1 VTETQTE
8 RPGFTHRRERHG
20 LIGPF
25 GGRQLAVLAVAVVVV
40 AVGLVVITTPLG
52 RTGPPSPNDPK
63 ATQFVLDANA
73 TIGVRVGQMAPELS
87 VPLQDG
93 TTYQLTDLDG
103 RPVRLADLRGKAV
116 WINFWASWCPP
127 CQSET
132 PVIRDL
138 AERYADRGLVVIGI
152 SVQET
157 SQSDVQAYATRYQL
171 GYTIAADLS
180 GNIFRLYHPP
190 GLPTQVFVGP
200 EGAIR
205 SVVLAPLS
213 EAGAVAQIE
222 AILPSSPGATGSPH
236 PTASP

>member
-1 VTETQTE
+1 MTDAPTD

-73 TIGVRVGQMAPELS
+73 KIGVRVGQMAPELS

-93 TTYQLTDLDG
+93 STYQLTDLDG

-157 SQSDVQAYATRYQL
+157 SLSDIRTYATRYQL

-205 SVVLAPLS
+205 SIVLAPLT
-213 EAGAVAQIE
+213 EADAVAQIE
-222 AILPSSPGATGSPH
+222 AILPK
-236 PTASP
+236 

>member
-1 VTETQTE
+1 MTDAPTD

-73 TIGVRVGQMAPELS
+73 KIGVRVGQMAPELL

-93 TTYQLTDLDG
+93 STYQLTDLDG

-157 SQSDVQAYATRYQL
+157 SVSDIRTYATRYQL

-205 SVVLAPLS
+205 SIVLAPLT
-213 EAGAVAQIE
+213 EADAVAQIE
-222 AILPSSPGATGSPH
+222 AILPRSPGPTASPH
-236 PTASP
+236 PTSSP

>member
-1 VTETQTE
+1 MTDTPTE

-25 GGRQLAVLAVAVVVV
+25 GGRQLAILAVAVVVV

-138 AERYADRGLVVIGI
+138 AERYGDRGLVVIGI

-205 SVVLAPLS
+205 SVVLAPLT
-213 EAGAVAQIE
+213 EADAVAQIE
-222 AILPSSPGATGSPH
+222 AILPRSPGPTGSPG

>member
-1 VTETQTE
+1 VTHAPTD

-73 TIGVRVGQMAPELS
+73 KIGVRVGQMAPELS

-157 SQSDVQAYATRYQL
+157 SLSDIRTYATRYQL

-205 SVVLAPLS
+205 SIVLAPLT
-213 EAGAVAQIE
+213 EADAVAQIE
-222 AILPSSPGATGSPH
+222 AILPK
-236 PTASP
+236 

>member
-1 VTETQTE
+1 MTDTPTE
-8 RPGFTHRRERHG
+8 RPGFTHRPERHG

-25 GGRQLAVLAVAVVVV
+25 GGRQLAILAVAVVVV

-73 TIGVRVGQMAPELS
+73 KIGVRVGQMAPELS

-132 PVIRDL
+132 PVIRGL
-138 AERYADRGLVVIGI
+138 AERYGDRGLVVIGI

-205 SVVLAPLS
+205 SVVLAPLT
-213 EAGAVAQIE
+213 EADAVAQIE
-222 AILPSSPGATGSPH
+222 AILPRSPGPTGSPG